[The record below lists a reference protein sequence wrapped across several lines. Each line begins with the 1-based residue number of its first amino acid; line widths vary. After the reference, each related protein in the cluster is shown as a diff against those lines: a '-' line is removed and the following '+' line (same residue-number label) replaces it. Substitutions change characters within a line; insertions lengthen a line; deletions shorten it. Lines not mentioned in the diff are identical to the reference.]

1 MAYIGMRNPIVAP
14 ITERVDGSSITYG
27 TPLVVGPAVR
37 ADVSFDIADNPDY
50 GDDVI
55 IDNDKGVIG

>member
-37 ADVSFDIADNPDY
+37 ADVRLL
-50 GDDVI
+50 
-55 IDNDKGVIG
+55 